1 MKTDKDDK
9 PTEEQVLLSGTTV
22 LVNPF
27 ENLEAEMAEHHR
39 LRTDPE
45 AAKAE
50 EKARLAA
57 EDAQPWYTLTLTRT
71 LTLTLTLTLALSLTV
86 PLTLP

>member
-1 MKTDKDDK
+1 
-9 PTEEQVLLSGTTV
+9 VLLSGTTV

-45 AAKAE
+45 
-50 EKARLAA
+50 
-57 EDAQPWYTLTLTRT
+57 
-71 LTLTLTLTLALSLTV
+71 V
-86 PLTLP
+86 P